1 MHPGPQTG
9 CSPRR
14 TNEGIDPLHA
24 TLAVPATAVVTVWG
38 LSLSYLSQNHPS
50 EATSQQPR
58 LCGSRRQVGMCWAW
72 CLSSQ
77 PSTGVI
83 SCQWLV
89 GIRAIPKQFRCP
101 LLWKARYPL
110 VESPHWGSRF
120 LGPSCSQQKEQL
132 QPEESWQ
139 PRLPLLSTSSSE
151 SATQRLYQLPPPAF
165 PKCLAGNRRGRATLI
180 PSKAERLASS
190 LPLWGSQGAMA
201 FSLKSSLA
209 HLGPVGHHNPQVPPP
224 QTGQ

>member
-1 MHPGPQTG
+1 MGPEPVLPQPKPSLRGNFPATTVMWLQEASGDVLGLVPELAAFHG
-9 CSPRR
+9 CHFLPVAGGDSCYSK
-14 TNEGIDPLHA
+14 
-24 TLAVPATAVVTVWG
+24 AVPMSPPVE
-38 LSLSYLSQNHPS
+38 SPISPS
-50 EATSQQPR
+50 
-58 LCGSRRQVGMCWAW
+58 
-72 CLSSQ
+72 
-77 PSTGVI
+77 
-83 SCQWLV
+83 
-89 GIRAIPKQFRCP
+89 
-101 LLWKARYPL
+101 

-151 SATQRLYQLPPPAF
+151 SAPQRLYQLPPPAF